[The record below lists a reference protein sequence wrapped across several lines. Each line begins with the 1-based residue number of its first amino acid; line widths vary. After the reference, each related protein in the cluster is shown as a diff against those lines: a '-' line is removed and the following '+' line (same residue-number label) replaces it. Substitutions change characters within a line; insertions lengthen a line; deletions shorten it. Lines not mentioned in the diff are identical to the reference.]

1 MNVDF
6 TPLFRTAIGF
16 DRMASLLD
24 QVARTEQGNLSY
36 PPYNI
41 EVEGDDKYK
50 ITLALAGFNKD
61 DIEILTEPNL
71 LTIRGKVREVKEEKN
86 RQFLH
91 RGIAT
96 RAFERKFQLADH
108 VRVVGA
114 HMDNGLLTIELV
126 KEIPEAMKPRRIEIG
141 SQSLLESSA
150 EAAES
155 AEVRETSAHK
165 VA

>member
-1 MNVDF
+1 VVSVE
-6 TPLFRTAIGF
+6 TPGNQDI
-16 DRMASLLD
+16 LL
-24 QVARTEQGNLSY
+24 R
-36 PPYNI
+36 
-41 EVEGDDKYK
+41 GDDKYK

-126 KEIPEAMKPRRIEIG
+126 KEIPEAMKPRKIEIG
-141 SQSLLESSA
+141 SQSLLESSV
-150 EAAES
+150 E
-155 AEVRETSAHK
+155 ETSEHK
-165 VA
+165 AA

>member
-16 DRMASLLD
+16 DRMANLLD
-24 QVARTEQGNLSY
+24 QVNRAEQNNVSY

-41 EVEGDDKYK
+41 EAEGDDKYR

-71 LTIRGKVREVKEEKN
+71 LTIRGKVREVKEDKN

-114 HMDNGLLTIELV
+114 HMDNGLLTVELV

-141 SQSLLESSA
+141 SQSLLESSV
-150 EAAES
+150 EESSEHRAA
-155 AEVRETSAHK
+155 
-165 VA
+165 